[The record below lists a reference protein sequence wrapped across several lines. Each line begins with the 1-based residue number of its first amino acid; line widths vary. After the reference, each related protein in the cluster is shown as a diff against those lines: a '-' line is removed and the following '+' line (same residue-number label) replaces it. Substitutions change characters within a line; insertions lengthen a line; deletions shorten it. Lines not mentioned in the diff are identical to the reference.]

1 MTQYL
6 PYTKKEF
13 KALLRMELRTYEAAI
28 DDMTA
33 DERKNLRK
41 WVADGNSVH
50 DNPFE
55 LYEESGCLM
64 DYIEGYRI
72 GEDML
77 NNPDDYLFGL
87 ESALD
92 AQEDEF
98 TF

>member
-1 MTQYL
+1 MTQYSQ
-6 PYTKKEF
+6 YTEKEY
-13 KALLRMELRTYEAAI
+13 KALQRMELRAYEADI
-28 DDMTA
+28 DDMTV

-55 LYEESGCLM
+55 LYKESGCLM
-64 DYIEGYRI
+64 DYIEGCRI

-87 ESALD
+87 EPTLDALD
-92 AQEDEF
+92 EF
-98 TF
+98 LMG